1 MTPAPEPAAAVDGP
15 SFPLAVKLLAGAL
28 VLAVLAWGAM
38 AADKALWSRLDA
50 QGGLFLLAAV
60 AVIGAGY
67 WGILTSRTSVDGAR
81 LRETWLWT
89 REVEMAE
96 ITQLK
101 LIEVPGLAW
110 IVVPR
115 LVVRTRG
122 FGLTTFHAGDP
133 RVLDAFRRLA
143 YGAPR

>member
-1 MTPAPEPAAAVDGP
+1 VTPPVEGP
-15 SFPLAVKLLAGAL
+15 SFPFSVKLIASALMLAL
-28 VLAVLAWGAM
+28 LAWGLR
-38 AADKALWSRLDA
+38 AADGARWSDLSLP
-50 QGGLFLLAAV
+50 GWLFMIAV
-60 AVIGAGY
+60 TAVIGSGY
-67 WGILTSRTSVDGAR
+67 WGILTSRTSIDGTR

-89 REVEMAE
+89 REAELVE
-96 ITQLK
+96 IVQLK

-122 FGLTTFHAGDP
+122 LGLTTFHAGDA
-133 RVLDAFRRLA
+133 RLLEAFRRLA